1 MEKFVIAI
9 REDPIIRNQSVEQHA
24 TVKKGDKF
32 SLINEEVFFCPYN
45 DYPQGRVYINDT
57 LYTIALEPKHG
68 WVVKEVKPEFIKH
81 RCEAINT
88 FGITQR
94 MLDKHQGAYFNS
106 EYSLIKSHI
115 LNWEQHYREPTLV
128 EFLYEKVYHNW
139 ADRYLIVDE
148 FILDTC
154 YTLALYRP
162 RFSKRFKGKITL
174 YKNYLS
180 MVENKETAMNVGRAL
195 SIMFPY
201 LTASQIGEIVDE
213 YRTKFAPRK
222 FTLHTSTLA
231 SDFVTAYR
239 NTQCGYEDPRQS
251 DSRKNMSS
259 SCMRGKTFDHQSR
272 HPVEFYASGEF
283 MIVWLT
289 TKDGL
294 IGGRCV
300 VRLPY
305 VRYDRRQGYL
315 KADPFSYNVMP
326 HVAAPV
332 YGACDTSINMI
343 EEYLDSIGADRSC
356 GYNGWVGARLLNL
369 PDGDGGYFG
378 AYLDLE
384 PREVDVYQKYLVVT
398 NDGEIDAS
406 DYGGTLGN
414 TFDYHCEN
422 CAEGLHDDEAHYSE
436 DTNQTYCE
444 HCFNDIH
451 SCCDNCDH
459 QSLTE
464 NIQSVHYRVARGTFV
479 TDADGNRITKRVMV
493 TDQYD
498 YCESCCD
505 SDAVYCNLTEEWWSD
520 EEAIYIA
527 DEDLYH
533 PIHRLEE
540 DGFKQNE
547 EGEYSRHGEEE

>member
-1 MEKFVIAI
+1 MEKFVVAI
-9 REDPIIRNQSVEQHA
+9 REDPIVRISSTERFLP
-24 TVKKGDKF
+24 VKKGEKF
-32 SLINEEVFFCPYN
+32 SLIDEDVFFCDYN

-57 LYTIALEPKHG
+57 LYTIALEPQHG

-81 RCEAINT
+81 RCEAVSN
-88 FGITQR
+88 FGITQS
-94 MLDKHQGAYFNS
+94 MLDKHQDAYFNS
-106 EYSLIKSHI
+106 EDNFLKSHI
-115 LNWEQHYREPTLV
+115 LNWNHHYREPTLA

-139 ADRYLIVDE
+139 VDRDVSVDE
-148 FILDTC
+148 FVLDTC

-180 MVENKETAMNVGRAL
+180 MMEDKETAMKVGRAL

-213 YRTKFAPRK
+213 YKTKFAPRE
-222 FTLHTSTLA
+222 FTLRTSTLA

-239 NTQCGYEDPRQS
+239 STQCEYEDPRQS
-251 DSRKNMSS
+251 CSRKAMSS
-259 SCMRGKTFDHQSR
+259 SCMRGKTFDHLDR

-305 VRYDRRQGYL
+305 VKWIPRTFTY
-315 KADPFSYNVMP
+315 KVMP

-356 GYNGWVGARLLNL
+356 EYNGWVGARLLNL
-369 PDGDGGYFG
+369 SDGDGGHFG

-384 PREVDVYQKYLVVT
+384 PRSVDAYQKYLVISEG
-398 NDGEIDAS
+398 GEIDAS
-406 DYGGTLGN
+406 YYGGILGN
-414 TFDYHCEN
+414 NYDYHCEN
-422 CAEGLHDDEAHYSE
+422 CGEGLHDDEAHYSE
-436 DTNQTYCE
+436 DNDQTYCE

-451 SCCDNCDH
+451 SCCDNCNH

-498 YCESCCD
+498 YCEVCCD
-505 SDAVYCNLTEEWWSD
+505 EEAVHCNLTEEWWVD

-540 DGFKQNE
+540 DGFKQDE